1 MEGMYVLCIN
11 WFHHKNFS
19 TAPRF
24 DFLFFSFPHYDDLTV
39 RFITYTMNGTKI
51 PFNQAVER
59 RLFQM
64 GLEFTKRDTK
74 HIFKVNVTFKI
85 LWMF

>member
-1 MEGMYVLCIN
+1 MEGMYNVLTDSI
-11 WFHHKNFS
+11 KKKLVQNFS

-74 HIFKVNVTFKI
+74 HIFKVNVNFQI
-85 LWMF
+85 L